1 MSCGCGCQGLIH
13 TTTPGL
19 LAHVGTITAA
29 PGRDG
34 GTTPPLD
41 TTGADLLIVHAAID
55 ARWPP
60 DSTEASQSL
69 QVSDSQ
75 SHPWIRLASLDGAV
89 TGFRTWYAKNARGT
103 AGHTFTVTGWGPPNG
118 IVPGIIV
125 HAFRGSD
132 RVEPLQLTTGN
143 MIDHGTALRPGEVTP
158 LVHGS
163 LVLAWFSAFYPGLPA
178 GIDVSQMTVGGVSD
192 GLLLTARPTT
202 HGINVAAATGYLIQ
216 PTAGPINPVFFWPS
230 AQEAQAGIAVFKPA
244 TASPVIR
251 PPHTLT
257 ARDLIT
263 ASLRSIRV
271 LGVGDALQAEDAND
285 ALDRL
290 NDWLDA
296 LALERLTMYYVTRST
311 KLLGNGICSY
321 TIGLGGDINIVRP
334 THIEAATL
342 IQNVHDPTPFEKPID
357 IWTEQRW
364 QGCRQKNL
372 ASTYPTACYYD
383 HNWQEGLARI
393 FLWPVPTDCGL
404 TQLVLYTPVALQ
416 EFPTLDTAFSFPPGY
431 RRFIRTNFTA
441 EIASE
446 YGKQLTP
453 DQLMAAKQAKAQIK
467 RGNVRPSELRVD
479 AALIRGYDYFDWR
492 TGEPR

>member
-89 TGFRTWYAKNARGT
+89 TGFRTCVHEER
-103 AGHTFTVTGWGPPNG
+103 AGHRRAYVHGHGWGPPNG

-178 GIDVSQMTVGGVSD
+178 GIDVSQMTVGGVSGRVAAD
-192 GLLLTARPTT
+192 RPADDAR
-202 HGINVAAATGYLIQ
+202 HHIVAAATGYLIQ
-216 PTAGPINPVFFWPS
+216 PTAGPINPVFFLGPRRKRRKRALPS
-230 AQEAQAGIAVFKPA
+230 
-244 TASPVIR
+244 SSR
-251 PPHTLT
+251 
-257 ARDLIT
+257 R
-263 ASLRSIRV
+263 RRV
-271 LGVGDALQAEDAND
+271 PSSG
-285 ALDRL
+285 R
-290 NDWLDA
+290 
-296 LALERLTMYYVTRST
+296 R
-311 KLLGNGICSY
+311 
-321 TIGLGGDINIVRP
+321 
-334 THIEAATL
+334 
-342 IQNVHDPTPFEKPID
+342 TP
-357 IWTEQRW
+357 
-364 QGCRQKNL
+364 
-372 ASTYPTACYYD
+372 
-383 HNWQEGLARI
+383 
-393 FLWPVPTDCGL
+393 
-404 TQLVLYTPVALQ
+404 
-416 EFPTLDTAFSFPPGY
+416 
-431 RRFIRTNFTA
+431 
-441 EIASE
+441 
-446 YGKQLTP
+446 
-453 DQLMAAKQAKAQIK
+453 
-467 RGNVRPSELRVD
+467 
-479 AALIRGYDYFDWR
+479 
-492 TGEPR
+492 